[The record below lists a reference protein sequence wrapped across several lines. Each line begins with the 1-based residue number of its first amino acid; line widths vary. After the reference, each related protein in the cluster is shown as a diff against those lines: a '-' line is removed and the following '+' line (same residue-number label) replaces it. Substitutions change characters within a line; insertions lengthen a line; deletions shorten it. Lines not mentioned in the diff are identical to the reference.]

1 MIGISIARITRSGT
15 QVGPGICKKCRP
27 VCVTMFESTFPDA
40 TGLNLSF
47 LFYVMQR
54 QFHYVDVLEADQ
66 LALFLIIT
74 IIYC

>member
-1 MIGISIARITRSGT
+1 
-15 QVGPGICKKCRP
+15 
-27 VCVTMFESTFPDA
+27 VTMFESTFLDA